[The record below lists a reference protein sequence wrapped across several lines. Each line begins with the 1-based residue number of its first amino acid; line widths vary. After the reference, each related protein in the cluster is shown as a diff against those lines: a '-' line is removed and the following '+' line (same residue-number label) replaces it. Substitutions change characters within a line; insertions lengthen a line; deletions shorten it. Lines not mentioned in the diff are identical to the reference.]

1 MKKGIVI
8 IPARYQSTRFQGKP
22 LSLLKGK
29 PLIQHV
35 WERVCG
41 AKNIEKVIVATD
53 HEEIFKKVRE
63 FGGECMMT
71 SPGHKSGT
79 DRVAEVAEKTNFEII
94 VNVQGDEPM
103 IEPFLIDEIVRILN
117 DKEVPMAS
125 IYEIW
130 DDKEAFVNPNIVKV
144 VVDKDGFAIYFSR
157 SPIPYSKNTTK
168 FFRHVGIYGYK
179 KNVLLELVSL
189 PQSSLELIEGLE
201 QLRAV
206 ENGIKI
212 KMIESNKKTM
222 GIDTPE
228 DLKKLERF
236 LKND

>member
-1 MKKGIVI
+1 MKKGIVV
-8 IPARYQSTRFQGKP
+8 IPARYKSTRFEGKP
-22 LSLLKGK
+22 LTPLKGK

-35 WERVCG
+35 WERACG
-41 AKNIEKVIVATD
+41 AKNVEKVIVATD
-53 HEEIFKKVRE
+53 HEGIFKKVKE
-63 FGGECMMT
+63 FGGECIMT
-71 SPGHKSGT
+71 SQEHKSGT
-79 DRVAEVAEKTNFEII
+79 DRVAEVAEKTNYEII

-103 IEPFLIDEIVRILN
+103 IEPILIDEIVETLN
-117 DKEVPMAS
+117 DKEVSMAS

-130 DDKEAFVNPNIVKV
+130 DDKEAFFNPNIVKV

-206 ENGIKI
+206 ENGIRI
-212 KMIESNKKTM
+212 KMIKSNKKTM

-228 DLKKLERF
+228 DLEKLERF
-236 LKND
+236 WKND